1 MFRVEVPNGRLKV
14 SYYYASLF
22 IYPRRKVYEDSKEP
36 EEANET
42 SHENR

>member
-22 IYPRRKVYEDSKEP
+22 IYPRRKVDKDG
-36 EEANET
+36 EEASN
-42 SHENR
+42 ENR